1 MEVYVLHRY
10 LREINSDSFEGVF
23 VKSED
28 VVKYILGFYDYL
40 VFDTREYGDDE
51 EADILDKNLNEAR
64 NHWRHWRE
72 HGAKNFKVNQ
82 SHFAYDFTVTK
93 TEIIEY

>member
-10 LREINSDSFEGVF
+10 LREINTESFQGVF
-23 VKSED
+23 YHSSD

-40 VFDTREYGDDE
+40 VSDTREYGSDE
-51 EADILDKNLNEAR
+51 EADILDKELNEAR
-64 NHWRHWRE
+64 NHWRQYD
-72 HGAKNFKVNQ
+72 FKKLKTHL